1 LLETENHPKTILII
15 EDDINSLEFMES
27 LLENENYHCI
37 KAESG
42 EEALEILENEDHPD
56 LILLDIM
63 LGGIDGYEVC
73 KTIKSETNMR
83 YIPIIII
90 SGKSSTE
97 EKILGL
103 KVGADDYIVKPFKN
117 KELIAKIQG
126 LLRIKELHEQLI
138 NVEKI
143 AGIGRL
149 ASGIAH
155 EFNNLIGGMLGYA
168 QLGQLNLDDKK
179 MVKKA
184 FSVIEESCFR
194 AKELTENMLL
204 FSSSQV
210 ETESIADIGESLK
223 NTLIIVSN
231 ELRKHNI
238 KVTKKFTHN
247 SYIQANSNRLLQIF
261 TNIIQNSIHAII
273 DSDER
278 FNREIIIETKEDE
291 NKVYIFFK
299 DNGIGI
305 KPEFHNKIFDP
316 FFTTKGALGGG
327 TTAASGMGLSAAYGI
342 VASYRGK
349 INLIKSSP
357 GETVFKISF
366 YKTETT
372 PKKKFS
378 SKAKKRNKDKKL
390 SGKVLIV
397 DDEKIYCDLLSDTAK
412 EIGLDVTVV
421 QSGEEAIKATK
432 NENFDMIFMDYLM
445 PGIGGIEAAKAIRES
460 DKDNVIIFI
469 TGKKVMNQLQESLD
483 MEPIEYLTKPFD
495 LKKLVNLMRN
505 ILAKE

>member
-1 LLETENHPKTILII
+1 
-15 EDDINSLEFMES
+15 MVS

-42 EEALEILENEDHPD
+42 EEALEILENESHPD
-56 LILLDIM
+56 LILLDLM

-73 KTIKSETNMR
+73 EKIKSETNMR
-83 YIPIIII
+83 YIPVIII

-97 EKILGL
+97 EKVLGL

-117 KELIAKIQG
+117 KELLAKIQG
-126 LLRIKELHEQLI
+126 LLRIKKLHEKLI

-149 ASGIAH
+149 AGGIAH

-179 MVKKA
+179 MVQKA
-184 FSVIEESCFR
+184 FTVIEESCFR

-204 FSSSQV
+204 FSSNQV
-210 ETESIADIGESLK
+210 ETDSVADIEKSLK
-223 NTLIIVSN
+223 NSLVIVMN
-231 ELRKHNI
+231 ELKKHNI
-238 KVTKKFTHN
+238 KLTKNFNHT
-247 SYIQANSNRLLQIF
+247 SYIQSNSNRLLQVF
-261 TNIIQNSIHAII
+261 TNLIQNSIHAII
-273 DSDER
+273 ESDEK

-305 KPEFHNKIFDP
+305 DPKYHNKIFDP

-342 VASYRGK
+342 VSSYKGK
-349 INLIKSSP
+349 INLIKSTP
-357 GETVFKISF
+357 GETVFRLSF
-366 YKTETT
+366 FKTATT
-372 PKKKFS
+372 PQKDT
-378 SKAKKRNKDKKL
+378 AKKDSTNQIPTIKNII
-390 SGKVLIV
+390 GKILIV

-412 EIGLDVTVV
+412 EIGLEVTIV

-432 NENFDMIFMDYLM
+432 KEKFDIIFMNYLM
-445 PGIGGIEAAKAIRES
+445 PGIGGIEAAKEIRKS
-460 DKDNVIIFI
+460 DQQEVIVFI
-469 TGKKVMNQLQESLD
+469 TGKKIMNQLQESLD
-483 MEPIEYLTKPFD
+483 MKPIKYLTKPFELKD
-495 LKKLVNLMRN
+495 LISLIKS
-505 ILAKE
+505 ILTTN